1 MGDID
6 VLSTLKSF
14 ENQAGTAINV
24 TGSEVATAFG
34 NAISTAITNI
44 FSGSLQIGGAT
55 FAVSGTSVQASVTGT
70 GAAPPLVEQ
79 VQVTFTF
86 SESNG
91 TVTMTLVGSVTANLM
106 LSDAWSVLNTAPF
119 NELALTSGTLSMTV
133 DPTDESFALDVSAT
147 ASYQSNPLG
156 TGLFVVNYASSKL
169 GFLAGFIV
177 TSGGNAWTP
186 FADWPVLQ
194 TLSLEGEAGLFF
206 ATITVTDLSAF
217 KPLNLPYLPSEID
230 PGLTFLAEITLA
242 GSLEP
247 IASLLPSGTTLELLA
262 NIPPAGITQASV
274 TATLATPV
282 TNNAFTFTLTF
293 TWKSTSADSG
303 SIEISV
309 TAVFNDGS
317 NQIDLTGDVTFQYG
331 SQPNLTGEI
340 IASGNPGLWPHP
352 FGIPNLIVKSFAM
365 NFSLSEEGIGLGL
378 VGTVQ
383 VGEENGNPVLIEIGS
398 GIEDFDLPEYVLFQ
412 LSPANPNAQV
422 GLSQLI
428 TDFIPELPNF
438 ALLNNITIGDLLF
451 YAVAV
456 PSVPIDGKTYLE
468 GIGLT
473 GDITFF
479 GYDLDFSFSLVTNPS
494 VAVKAS
500 GSISDNGG
508 PIVIT
513 VAGVTVLTFSDTT
526 GKLGPSASIDTTG
539 NPYYFTI
546 NAQIV
551 FLGLLSASVAAQAS
565 SSSFEFDMALG
576 AGNIFSEQIHVE
588 FIPDQS
594 DFAASLSC
602 NFAPPNITLGPW
614 GVIPQFTI
622 PTPQISLCLA
632 LGSIV
637 PSAPPCS
644 DGWLPSSAPY
654 FRVDINFTWGPI
666 SFSMDLELEFN
677 QVVNAFQDFE
687 SWLVSLVLNSPKA
700 ILDAILND
708 ATKLA
713 QLLIWLGQEILA
725 LAEYTFDKVVS
736 IIESVFG
743 WAYEEAFNLVS
754 DVVNA
759 IEQCATDIGNDA
771 LGSPIGAALPK
782 VPQFLADLT
791 ESPNGQTLLYH
802 YYLQKP
808 TLDRLLAASSPT
820 GDRCREVLALE
831 TRSENYQQG
840 RYLATI
846 ITVLRTCAPE
856 GDAEFQASV
865 AEVLSTLE
873 QHQDKSYSEFLVALR
888 G

>member
-1 MGDID
+1 MGNID
-6 VLSTLKSF
+6 VLGTLKSF
-14 ENQAGTAINV
+14 ENQAGTAIDI
-24 TGSEVATAFG
+24 TGSGVASAFG
-34 NAISTAITNI
+34 EAIGTAITNI

-55 FAVSGTSVQASVTGT
+55 FSVSGTSVEASVTGT
-70 GAAPPLVEQ
+70 GAAPPLVQQ

-86 SESNG
+86 TASNSS
-91 TVTMTLVGSVTANLM
+91 VTMKLVGSITSNLM
-106 LSDAWSVLNTAPF
+106 LSDAWSALNTAPF
-119 NELALTSGTLSMTV
+119 NELALSSGTLSMTV
-133 DPTDESFALDVSAT
+133 SPTDESFDLSVSAT
-147 ASYQSNPLG
+147 ASYQSTALG
-156 TGLFVVNYASSKL
+156 TGLLVVSYESSQL

-177 TSGGNAWTP
+177 TSGQSSWTP
-186 FADWPVLQ
+186 FASWPVLQ
-194 TLSLEGEAGLFF
+194 TLSLQGEAGLFF
-206 ATITVTDLSAF
+206 ATIKVTDLSAF
-217 KPLNLPYLPSEID
+217 TPLNLPYLPAEID
-230 PGLTFLAEITLA
+230 PGLTFLGEITLA
-242 GSLEP
+242 GTLEP
-247 IASLLPSGTTLELLA
+247 IAKFLPAGTTLQLLA
-262 NIPPAGITQASV
+262 NIPPEGITKASV
-274 TATLATPV
+274 SATLATPV
-282 TNNAFTFTLTF
+282 TNSAFTFTLSLA
-293 TWKSTSADSG
+293 WKSTSADSG
-303 SIEISV
+303 TVTIDV

-317 NQIDLTGDVTFQYG
+317 NKIDLSGDVEFEYG
-331 SQPNLTGEI
+331 PQPNLSGEI
-340 IASGNPGLWPHP
+340 IASGDPGLWPHP
-352 FGIPNLIVKSFAM
+352 FGIQNLIVKSFAM

-383 VGEENGNPVLIEIGS
+383 VGEQSGNPVLIEIGS
-398 GIEDFDLPEYVLFQ
+398 GIEDFELPEYVLFR
-412 LSPANPNAQV
+412 LSKSNPNAQV

-428 TDFIPELPNF
+428 TDFIPALPNF
-438 ALLNNITIGDLLF
+438 PLLNNITIGELLF

-494 VAVKAS
+494 IAVKAS
-500 GSISDNGG
+500 GTISDNGG

-576 AGNIFSEQIHVE
+576 AGNVFSEKIHVE
-588 FIPDQS
+588 FIPDKS
-594 DFAASLSC
+594 DFAASLAAA
-602 NFAPPNITLGPW
+602 FTPPNITLGPW

-632 LGSIV
+632 LGSVV

-644 DGWLPSSAPY
+644 DGWLPGSAPY
-654 FRVDINFTWGPI
+654 FRVDLNFTWGPI
-666 SFSMDLELEFN
+666 SFSFDLELEFN
-677 QVVNAFQDFE
+677 QVVNAFENFA
-687 SWLVSLVLNSPKA
+687 SWLLNLVLSSPKA

-713 QLLIWLGQEILA
+713 QLLIWLGQEILE

-736 IIESVFG
+736 IIETVFG

-754 DVVNA
+754 GIVSD
-759 IEQCATDIGNDA
+759 IEQCATDVGNAA
-771 LGSPIGAALPK
+771 LGSPIGAALPR

-791 ESPNGQTLLYH
+791 ESPGGQTLLYH

-808 TLDRLLAASSPT
+808 VLDRVLAADSASGT
-820 GDRCREVLALE
+820 RCREVLALE
-831 TRSENYQQG
+831 TQSEDYRQE
-840 RYLATI
+840 RYLPAV

-856 GDAEFQASV
+856 GDTEFQASV
-865 AEVLSTLE
+865 AEVLATLE
-873 QHQDKSYSEFLVALR
+873 QHRDESYSEFIAALR